1 MERTTNKNKLMPH
14 ALRTL
19 VAAWLVLATAC
30 HKDPMPGPTPK
41 PEPIPTDT
49 IPPVTPNDTI
59 PPVTPN
65 DTIVP
70 TPPTPGDTLVPG
82 GDTIVPVPG
91 GTKEY
96 IVDLLPG
103 SGGWYCLPR
112 LDSIRSWALCYDT
125 IILFVRAPDGAWTPG
140 SFHAARDSLS
150 RRFNISP
157 KVRGGWG
164 WTPYQ
169 ILPDADSTNI
179 GVMGMIRSD
188 STQFANWGYGIYPQ
202 ISKNNSK
209 ATQPQVYKGTMA
221 LPRNNCRGGR
231 VRGR

>member
-1 MERTTNKNKLMPH
+1 MKRACAILF
-14 ALRTL
+14 L
-19 VAAWLVLATAC
+19 LVLVVVASSCNKT
-30 HKDPMPGPTPK
+30 PEPTPK
-41 PEPIPTDT
+41 PEPTPTDT

-59 PPVTPN
+59 TPVTPN

-82 GDTIVPVPG
+82 GDTIIPVPG
-91 GTKEY
+91 GGTKEC
-96 IVDLLPG
+96 IADIDSEWHLPPVD
-103 SGGWYCLPR
+103 SV
-112 LDSIRSWALCYDT
+112 RSWADIYDT
-125 IILFVRAPDGAWTPG
+125 IIIFVRAPDGAWTPG
-140 SFHAARDSLS
+140 GFSAARDSLS

-157 KVRGGWG
+157 KVRGGWW

-179 GVMGMIRSD
+179 SVKGMIRRD

-202 ISKNNSK
+202 ISKNNPK
-209 ATQPQVYKGTMA
+209 ATRPQVYKGTMVM
-221 LPRNNCRGGR
+221 PRNNCRGGR

>member
-14 ALRTL
+14 ALMAL
-19 VAAWLVLATAC
+19 VAWLVLATAC
-30 HKDPMPGPTPK
+30 HKDPMPEPTPK
-41 PEPIPTDT
+41 PEPTPTDT

-82 GDTIVPVPG
+82 GDTIIPVPG
-91 GTKEY
+91 GGTKEC
-96 IVDLLPG
+96 IADIGNGWHLPPVD
-103 SGGWYCLPR
+103 SV
-112 LDSIRSWALCYDT
+112 RSWAGLYDT
-125 IILFVRAPDGAWTPG
+125 IIIFIRAPDGAWTPIG
-140 SFHAARDSLS
+140 YHAARDSLS
-150 RRFNISP
+150 KRFNISP

-202 ISKNNSK
+202 ISKNNPK